1 MKKKIILST
10 VVFITLL
17 ILTGCYKEDLQSATN
32 TKSKSTLTELFKN
45 IAPPKQN
52 FSVNAGQ
59 QIKIVGAKGTNITFY
74 PTSFKKK
81 DGTILTSG
89 SVTVILQEMLTG
101 PEMMLA
107 GKTTTS
113 NGKILVSGGQFFVNA
128 TLNGEQLF
136 INPDSKPKVTLPSNQ
151 AATEMSLFKG
161 NPKENDSIAGDTT
174 IDWEI
179 KKDTMVHRIDSISD
193 NSGIVRFDW
202 TYSFGFEEFGYYN
215 CDKFYDWT
223 SPRTEIKVKTPNG
236 FDHTNTHVYVYFKS
250 INSVIKL
257 EGFDKNSQT
266 FFINHSEAPIGLE
279 VTIVAVAKKD
289 NKHYLDVKSNIILT
303 ANYSTT
309 SNLIESTEAAI
320 KLAIKGL

>member
-1 MKKKIILST
+1 MKNKIKLAMAIF
-10 VVFITLL
+10 VTLFM
-17 ILTGCYKEDLQSATN
+17 ITGCYKEDIQSSAT
-32 TKSKSTLTELFKN
+32 TKKQFALTELFKN
-45 IAPPKQN
+45 IAPPMQA
-52 FSVNAGQ
+52 FTVTAGQ
-59 QIKIVGAKGTNITFY
+59 QKMVVGEKGTNITFY

-89 SVTVILQEMLTG
+89 SVTVVLQEMLTG

-113 NGKILVSGGQFFVNA
+113 NGKILVSGGQFFINA

-136 INPDSKPKVTLPSNQ
+136 INHDSKPKVTLPTNQ
-151 AATEMSLFKG
+151 AATGMSLFKG
-161 NPKENDSIAGDTT
+161 NPNENDSIAGDTT

-179 KKDTMVHRIDSISD
+179 KRDTMVHRIDSISD

-236 FDHTNTHVYVYFKS
+236 FDHMNTQVYVYFKS

-266 FFINHSEAPIGLE
+266 FFINHAEAPIGLE